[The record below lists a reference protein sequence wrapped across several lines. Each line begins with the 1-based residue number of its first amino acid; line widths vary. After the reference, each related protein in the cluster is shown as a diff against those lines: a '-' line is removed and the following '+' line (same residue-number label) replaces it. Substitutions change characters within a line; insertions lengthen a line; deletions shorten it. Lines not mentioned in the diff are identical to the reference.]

1 MVGRALQGKES
12 VSVSSFVESVRAC
25 VRACVCACVNRD
37 RDIYH
42 HRQRGLLTEELA
54 QIRYLNNNKSINY

>member
-1 MVGRALQGKES
+1 MICREC
-12 VSVSSFVESVRAC
+12 AC

-42 HRQRGLLTEELA
+42 IIVREGFFKETEELA
-54 QIRYLNNNKSINY
+54 QIRYLNNKSINY